1 MLQRTMLSLLTTTVL
16 LTVEA
21 FSGEIG
27 IYGGVLST
35 KNSDSTKLKSP
46 TLGVTYEDDS
56 FVLMPRVDLE
66 YVNVV
71 DDQADSL
78 WKASVNGI
86 YELSNNTKYFPYFL
100 GGVGYESVQGSI
112 DDVFESHPFVQAGV
126 GLRYGE
132 KGEYKLK
139 LESRFLQII
148 GGENEE
154 NEIILTAGVSFPL
167 GVRKQK
173 IEMVRPIIMQT
184 PQAPAPIIHVTPAPV
199 YISQAKPVIQ
209 PMPIVQPTPIA
220 KPEPKIVYINNNNNQ
235 CSIKIDLPDL
245 DRDGVEDSIDQCPAT
260 PCNFTVD
267 NYGCPI
273 KATLKIHFPT
283 NSAVIKDRSMPR
295 VDEFAQFL
303 LKNRGS
309 RVNIIGH
316 TDNVGTES
324 NNLSLSKRR
333 ADSVK
338 RALIDKGVS
347 PARLSSQG
355 MGESMP
361 VASNDT
367 NEGRARNRRI
377 EAEISYPRGVK

>member
-1 MLQRTMLSLLTTTVL
+1 MLQKKVLSLLIMTIL
-16 LTVEA
+16 LTVEVW
-21 FSGEIG
+21 SGEIG

-35 KNSDSTKLKSP
+35 KNSESTKLKSP
-46 TLGVTYEDDS
+46 TLGLTYEDDT

-78 WKASVNGI
+78 WKASVNGV
-86 YELSNNTKYFPYFL
+86 YELSNNTKYFPYLL
-100 GGVGYESVQGSI
+100 GGVGYESVQGAT
-112 DDVFESHPFVQAGV
+112 DNVFESHPFVQAGL
-126 GLRYGE
+126 GLRYGG

-139 LESRFLQII
+139 VESRFLQIL
-148 GGENEE
+148 GGEDEKNEV
-154 NEIILTAGVSFPL
+154 ILVAGVSFPW

-173 IEMVRPIIMQT
+173 IQTSRPIIMQA
-184 PQAPAPIIHVTPAPV
+184 PQAPAPIINVTPAPV
-199 YISQAKPVIQ
+199 YITQPKPVLK
-209 PMPIVQPTPIA
+209 PRPVVQPTPVV
-220 KPEPKIVYINNNNNQ
+220 KPEPKVVYINNNNNQ

-245 DRDGVEDSIDQCPAT
+245 DRDGVEDRIDQCPAT

-283 NSAVIKDRSMPR
+283 NSAVIKDRSIPR

-309 RVNIIGH
+309 RVNIVGH
-316 TDNVGTES
+316 TDSVGTDS

-338 RALIDKGVS
+338 RALIERGVS

-361 VASNDT
+361 IASNDT

-377 EAEISYPRGVK
+377 EAEIRYPRGVK